1 MLIKNKCIT
10 AKLYLN
16 NIIIIWEL
24 MMSEANRV
32 IKSNISGVEKVL
44 VRGKGWMPVEEVEE
58 SAEVKKMAG
67 WIKLGTEIMSNDG
80 Y

>member
-1 MLIKNKCIT
+1 MLIKNTCIT

-44 VRGKGWMPVEEVEE
+44 VRGKGWMPVE
-58 SAEVKKMAG
+58 
-67 WIKLGTEIMSNDG
+67 
-80 Y
+80 

>member
-1 MLIKNKCIT
+1 MLIKNTCIT
-10 AKLYLN
+10 AKLYIE
-16 NIIIIWEL
+16 NIILLWEL
-24 MMSEANRV
+24 MLSEANRV

-58 SAEVKKMAG
+58 STEGKNMAA
-67 WIKLGTEIMSNDG
+67 WIKLGAEIMSNDG